1 MKFKEK
7 LIKFWE
13 GSFGQLD
20 FQYILMPIILALFA
34 GGVITL
40 MILSNVTR
48 TGSFI
53 NPYNAFWLFP
63 LFFMIFFI
71 VSFSVTNFSWSG
83 C

>member
-40 MILSNVTR
+40 MMLSNVTR

-53 NPYNAFWLFP
+53 NPYNAFWLLP
-63 LFFMIFFI
+63 LIWFMTFGIMFTL
-71 VSFSVTNFSWSG
+71 VEVRCG
-83 C
+83 CC